1 MKPIESEVIKIPA
14 AVFYQFTDV
23 FIVLSFFFLFII
35 FFIIFFWPFFG
46 FIDRRA
52 GDR

>member
-23 FIVLSFFFLFII
+23 FIVLSFYLFIYLFFYYI
-35 FFIIFFWPFFG
+35 FLAFFRLYW
-46 FIDRRA
+46 
-52 GDR
+52 